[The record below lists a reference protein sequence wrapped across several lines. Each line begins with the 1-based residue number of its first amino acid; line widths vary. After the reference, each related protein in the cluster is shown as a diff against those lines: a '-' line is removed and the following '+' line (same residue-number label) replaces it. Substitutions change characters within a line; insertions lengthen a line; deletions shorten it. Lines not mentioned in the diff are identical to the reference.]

1 MRYCLYV
8 FDGIGFAGLCIS
20 AALVASLSSLAR
32 LMLRYSLQ
40 CKEQSLEA
48 LRRMCW
54 TEIVSMTK
62 THKNGSNWI
71 VIRLWKFSFLVG
83 VKGE

>member
-1 MRYCLYV
+1 
-8 FDGIGFAGLCIS
+8 
-20 AALVASLSSLAR
+20 
-32 LMLRYSLQ
+32 
-40 CKEQSLEA
+40 